1 MTATAEALPLG
12 GKPATATP
20 SWDAVALELARRRP
34 EAYSFV
40 AHGLRPAPHHLR
52 WLERLREAVTTPGGR
67 LVLVAPPGHGK
78 SAYVSHVLPLW
89 YLGRHPERAV
99 LAVTSS
105 DAMASQFH
113 GTVELALRLSEAHR
127 AVFPAPAGRPDPNR
141 GWSSDGLYLR
151 GVPPETKD
159 PSYRVAGF
167 GSKVIGSRCH
177 LLVLDDPV
185 DQPVATSPVEMA
197 RVRQYL
203 DLSLTTRLHPQGSA
217 VCISTRW
224 AEDDVV
230 AHLERQG
237 WPVLVSPALSPDYP
251 WPETGV
257 DAEGNVALW
266 PARYPL
272 SWLEAERRR
281 LGGAQFS
288 TVYQGDPVAVGA
300 GLFRPE
306 WLKPLPGSYLSEVA
320 PQCSRVTFVDTA
332 WSSKQTA
339 DYSAAVTLAY
349 LPGEQPRRLF
359 VVGLFRKRV
368 DEAGLPEALL
378 EHLLAVQPAVVG
390 VEEAAYRQEA
400 TAGLVLR
407 LRALLSGRL
416 ATHVQAVRVTTD
428 KVARARLPAGWAEAG
443 LLHGDTSLPLWPTFE
458 REVLGFPL
466 GSHDDL
472 VDSLSGACALALG
485 PHANTVDARPV
496 KVRWRPR

>member
-1 MTATAEALPLG
+1 MAVAVGAAATGSGA
-12 GKPATATP
+12 P

-34 EAYSFV
+34 EAYAFV
-40 AHGLRPAPHHLR
+40 AHGFRPAPHHLT

-127 AVFPAPAGRPDPNR
+127 AVFSDPAGRPDPQR

-185 DQPVATSPVEMA
+185 DQPVATSAVEMA

-203 DLSLTTRLHPQGSA
+203 DLSLTTRLHPQGAA

-224 AEDDVV
+224 GEDDVV

-251 WPETGV
+251 WPETGA

-266 PARYPL
+266 PQRYPL
-272 SWLEAERRR
+272 EWLEAERRR

-306 WLKPLPGSYLSEVA
+306 WLKPLPVTYLSEVA
-320 PQCSRVTFVDTA
+320 PRVARVTFVDTA
-332 WSSKQTA
+332 FSSRQGA
-339 DYSAAVTLAY
+339 DYTAAVTLGY

-359 VVGLFRKRV
+359 VLGLFRKRI

-378 EHLLAVQPAVVG
+378 EHLLAVRPAVVG
-390 VEEAAYRQEA
+390 VEAAAYRQEA

-407 LRALLSGRL
+407 LRELLTGRL
-416 ATHVQAVRVTTD
+416 AARVEAVPVTTD

-443 LLHGDTSLPLWPTFE
+443 LLHGDTALPLWPTFE
-458 REVLGFPL
+458 REVVGFPL
-466 GSHDDL
+466 AQFDDL
-472 VDSLSGACALALG
+472 TDALSGATAMALG
-485 PHANTVDARPV
+485 PQGQQATARPQ
-496 KVRWRPR
+496 RLRFTGGHAA